1 MGQQMTAALSGKSTV
16 DQALKASQVAADRE
30 MRKGGY
36 YK

>member
-1 MGQQMTAALSGKSTV
+1 MNPDARIRETV
-16 DQALKASQVAADRE
+16 DQALKAAQNAADRE